1 MPHGHPPDP
10 RKERYWRR
18 LLQRWQRS
26 GLSVRDFCTQQR
38 CSEPSFHAWRR
49 TLAQR
54 DRQTIATPAPVTFV
68 PLYVEQ
74 PPAATTTD
82 AVLELLLTNGRR
94 LRIPP
99 GYPVTQLGGVLAI
112 LEGTPC

>member
-1 MPHGHPPDP
+1 MPHGHPRDP

-26 GLSVRDFCTQQR
+26 GLAIRAFCRQQG
-38 CSEPSFHAWRR
+38 CSEASFHAWRR

-54 DRQTIATPAPVTFV
+54 DRQTAPAPAPVTFV
-68 PLYVEQ
+68 PLHVQ
-74 PPAATTTD
+74 HQPAATD
-82 AVLELLLTNGRR
+82 ATLELLLTNGRC

-99 GYPVTQLGGVLAI
+99 GYPVTLLAQVLVV

>member
-1 MPHGHPPDP
+1 MPQGHPRDP
-10 RKERYWRR
+10 RKERFWRR

-26 GLSVRDFCTQQR
+26 GLSIRAFCRQQG

-54 DRQTIATPAPVTFV
+54 DRQTATTSAPVTFV
-68 PLYVEQ
+68 PLHVQQE
-74 PPAATTTD
+74 PVLTD
-82 AVLELLLTNGRR
+82 APLELLLTNGRR

-99 GYPVTQLGGVLAI
+99 GYPATLLAEVLAV
-112 LEGTPC
+112 LEALPC